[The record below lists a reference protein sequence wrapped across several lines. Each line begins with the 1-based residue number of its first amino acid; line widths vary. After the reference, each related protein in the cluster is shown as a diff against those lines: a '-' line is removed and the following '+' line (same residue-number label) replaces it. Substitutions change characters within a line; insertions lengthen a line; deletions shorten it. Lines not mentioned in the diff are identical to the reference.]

1 MTGPHSTRNPHP
13 TPNPHSTRNP
23 RPAPNPHPTRNRR
36 PGRLWAQLFRVGLA
50 AARTTPGTRLRFWAL
65 LVASAAMALTALAF
79 VTTTATFEGRTQRDT
94 ARGPV
99 LTDNAHRATALW
111 KEAIDSFGA
120 SPHGVIYIEPL
131 TADSPPPPGLARWPR
146 PGEAF
151 FSPELA
157 RAAEDFDSLD
167 RYGRYGGTIDPQ
179 GLRSP
184 SERMAYVRPAHPP
197 ADPTAQ
203 SWQYITGFGRLFP
216 MNQDTYPHTAVE
228 TSGVIAVLLAVPA
241 LALLVVAT
249 RVGSA
254 TRDRRS
260 RLVNALGASWAHRAV
275 INVGEAVVPAA
286 AGTAVV
292 LLPAALLL
300 ATDVRLPIT
309 GYVIDVAD
317 TRRAW
322 PELAGA
328 LVVSLLLNLVLVV
341 ILHRVQR
348 SRTATRPSMSTAHL
362 PKWRLVLCLAGVL
375 AIAFS
380 QYAPKGPD
388 LATFLAGTVLMWATL
403 PSVVAQ
409 LCVVNGNRIAA
420 RGHRDGNPGRLIAG
434 RWTAAHPGV
443 LVRLSVVFI
452 IGIGLISHLQVWN
465 SRLGD
470 SAVAAQRLTE
480 RVGDTLYTV
489 HSSTLTS
496 DAVKSLARGLPDG
509 TRLLVAT
516 GHPEG
521 DHPRLDLTGSCTD
534 LTALRLPC
542 PDTAQRVTPGDPR
555 LEELARPYGGNLT
568 VRAVTG
574 DLSVSRANG
583 SLVVTTDGPGHR
595 AEIEKAAYA
604 AHPGINV
611 DTPGE
616 IWVIGAQQK
625 SNVNGWLFLF
635 GGTGLALLLVAGL
648 ISAAAEFVRIRAGLA
663 PLSVLTG
670 NYQVFRTIALWYL
683 TVPLLIATALAT
695 FITNWHSLFFVIS
708 LREGRFSWPVLATAA
723 TGFSLAAVAIGLLA
737 AHSARRAA
745 PSWRPEAD

>member
-1 MTGPHSTRNPHP
+1 MTGSHP
-13 TPNPHSTRNP
+13 AQT
-23 RPAPNPHPTRNRR
+23 RR
-36 PGRLWAQLFRVGLA
+36 PGRLWIQLLRVGLA
-50 AARTTPGTRLRFWAL
+50 AARTTPGTRLRSWAL
-65 LVASAAMALTALAF
+65 LAASAAMALTALAF
-79 VTTTATFEGRTQRDT
+79 ATTIATFDGRTQRDT
-94 ARGPV
+94 SRGPIV
-99 LTDNAHRATALW
+99 TGSAHQATALW
-111 KEAIDSFGA
+111 KEAIDSFGTT
-120 SPHGVIYIEPL
+120 PHGVIYIEPL
-131 TADSPPPPGLARWPR
+131 TPNSPPPPGLSHWPR
-146 PGEAF
+146 PGEALL
-151 FSPELA
+151 SPELA
-157 RAAEDFDSLD
+157 RAAEDNDSLD
-167 RYGRYGGTIDPQ
+167 RYGHYAGTIDAQ

-197 ADPTAQ
+197 ADPAAE
-203 SWQYITGFGRLFP
+203 SWQYITGFGQLFP

-228 TSGVIAVLLAVPA
+228 TNGVIAVLMAVPA

-260 RLVNALGASWAHRAV
+260 QLINALGASWAHRAL
-275 INVGEAVVPAA
+275 INVGEAFVPAA
-286 AGTAVV
+286 AGTVVAVI
-292 LLPAALLL
+292 PAALLL
-300 ATDVRLPIT
+300 ATDVRLPFT
-309 GYVIDVAD
+309 GYIIDTAD

-328 LVVSLLLNLVLVV
+328 LAVSLVLTLVLVV

-348 SRTATRPSMSTAHL
+348 SKTATRPSLSSSRL
-362 PKWRLVLCLAGVL
+362 PKWRLALCVVGVL

-388 LATFLAGTVLMWATL
+388 IAIFLAGTVLMWATL

-409 LCVVNGNRIAA
+409 LCIANGKRIAA
-420 RGHRDGNPGRLIAG
+420 SGYRKGDPGQLIAG

-470 SAVAAQRLTE
+470 SAAAAQRITQ

-489 HSSTLTS
+489 HSSTLTPG
-496 DAVKSLARGLPDG
+496 AVKNLSRNLPDG
-509 TRLLVAT
+509 THLLVAT
-516 GHPEG
+516 THPEG
-521 DHPRLDLTGSCTD
+521 DHPRIDLTGSCPD
-534 LTALRLPC
+534 LKSLRLPC
-542 PDTAQRVTPGDPR
+542 PSTAQRVTSSDPR
-555 LEELARPYGGNLT
+555 LEELARPYAGNLT
-568 VRAVTG
+568 VRAVNG
-574 DLSVSRANG
+574 DVPVSQTNG
-583 SLVVTTDGPGHR
+583 SLIVTTDEPGHR

-616 IWVIGAQQK
+616 TWVIGAQQK
-625 SNVNGWLFLF
+625 NNANNWLFLF

-745 PSWRPEAD
+745 PFWRPKAD

>member
-1 MTGPHSTRNPHP
+1 MIGSHP
-13 TPNPHSTRNP
+13 AQT
-23 RPAPNPHPTRNRR
+23 RR
-36 PGRLWAQLFRVGLA
+36 PGRLWIQLLRVGLA

-65 LVASAAMALTALAF
+65 MAASAAMALTALAF
-79 VTTTATFEGRTQRDT
+79 VTTTATFDGRTQRDT
-94 ARGPV
+94 ARGPIV
-99 LTDNAHRATALW
+99 TGTAQQATALW
-111 KEAIDSFGA
+111 KEAFDSFGT

-131 TADSPPPPGLARWPR
+131 APKSPPPPGLSRWPR

-151 FSPELA
+151 LSPELA
-157 RAAEDFDSLD
+157 RAAEDYDSID
-167 RYGRYGGTIDPQ
+167 RYGHYAGTINPQ

-197 ADPTAQ
+197 ADPAAE
-203 SWQYITGFGRLFP
+203 SWQYITGFGQLFP
-216 MNQDTYPHTAVE
+216 MNQDTYPHTAVQ
-228 TSGVIAVLLAVPA
+228 TGGAIAVLMAVPA

-260 RLVNALGASWAHRAV
+260 QLINALGASWAHRAV
-275 INVGEAVVPAA
+275 INVGEAFVPAA
-286 AGTAVV
+286 AGTLVA
-292 LLPAALLL
+292 LIPAALLL
-300 ATDVRLPIT
+300 ATDVRLPLT
-309 GYVIDVAD
+309 GYIIDTTD

-328 LVVSLLLNLVLVV
+328 LAVSLILTLLLVV

-348 SRTATRPSMSTAHL
+348 SKTATRPSTSTSRL
-362 PKWRLVLCLAGVL
+362 PKWRLALCVVGVL

-388 LATFLAGTVLMWATL
+388 MAIFLAGTVLMWATL
-403 PSVVAQ
+403 PSVIAQ
-409 LCVVNGNRIAA
+409 LSIANGKRIAA
-420 RGHRDGNPGRLIAG
+420 SGYRNGNPGRLIAG

-470 SAVAAQRLTE
+470 SAAAAQRITQ

-496 DAVKSLARGLPDG
+496 GAVKNFSRNLPDG
-509 TRLLVAT
+509 SHLLVAT
-516 GHPEG
+516 THPEG
-521 DHPRLDLTGSCTD
+521 DHPRIDLAGSCPD
-534 LTALRLPC
+534 LKSLRLPC
-542 PDTAQRVTPGDPR
+542 PATAQQVTTRDPR
-555 LEELARPYGGNLT
+555 LEELARPYAGNLT
-568 VRAVTG
+568 VRAVNG
-574 DLSVSRANG
+574 DLPVSQING
-583 SLVVTTDGPGHR
+583 SLIVTTDEPGHR
-595 AEIEKAAYA
+595 ADIEKAAYA

-611 DTPGE
+611 NTPGE
-616 IWVIGAQQK
+616 TWVIGAQQK
-625 SNVNGWLFLF
+625 NNLNNWLFLF

-663 PLSVLTG
+663 PLTVLTG
-670 NYQVFRTIALWYL
+670 NNQVFRTIALWYL

-708 LREGRFSWPVLATAA
+708 LREGRFSFPVLATAA
-723 TGFSLAAVAIGLLA
+723 IGFSLAAVAIGLLS

-745 PSWRPEAD
+745 PFWRPKAD

>member
-1 MTGPHSTRNPHP
+1 MIGSHP
-13 TPNPHSTRNP
+13 AQT
-23 RPAPNPHPTRNRR
+23 RR
-36 PGRLWAQLFRVGLA
+36 PGRLWIQLLRVGLA

-65 LVASAAMALTALAF
+65 MAASAALALTALAL
-79 VTTTATFEGRTQRDT
+79 TTASATFDGRTQRDT
-94 ARGPV
+94 ARGPII
-99 LTDNAHRATALW
+99 TSSAKKATALW
-111 KEAIDSFGA
+111 KESVDSFGT

-131 TADSPPPPGLARWPR
+131 TPNTPPPPGLSRWPS

-151 FSPELA
+151 FSPQLA
-157 RAAEDFDSLD
+157 GAAKDHKSLD
-167 RYGRYGGTIDPQ
+167 RYGRYAGAITTH

-184 SERMAYVRPAHPP
+184 SERIAYVRPAHPP
-197 ADPTAQ
+197 ADPTAE
-203 SWQYITGFGRLFP
+203 SWQYIKGFGRIFP
-216 MNQDTYPHTAVE
+216 MNQDVYPHTLSDTAGSV
-228 TSGVIAVLLAVPA
+228 AVLMAVPA

-260 RLVNALGASWAHRAV
+260 QLVNALGASWAHRAV
-275 INVGEAVVPAA
+275 INVGEAFVPVA
-286 AGTAVV
+286 AGTLVALV
-292 LLPAALLL
+292 PAALLL
-300 ATDVRLPIT
+300 STDVRLPVT
-309 GYVIDVAD
+309 GYIISTAD

-322 PELAGA
+322 PELVGA
-328 LVVSLLLNLVLVV
+328 LAVSLVLTLLLVV

-348 SRTATRPSMSTAHL
+348 SKTATRPSTSTSRL
-362 PKWRLVLCLAGVL
+362 PKWRTALCMVGVL

-380 QYAPKGPD
+380 QYAPKGAD
-388 LATFLAGTVLMWATL
+388 IAIFLAGTVLMWAML
-403 PSVVAQ
+403 PSVSAQ
-409 LCVVNGNRIAA
+409 LCVANGKRIAA
-420 RGHRDGNPGRLIAG
+420 GGYRNGNPGRLIAG

-470 SAVAAQRLTE
+470 NAAAAQRTTQ

-496 DAVKSLARGLPDG
+496 SAVKNFSRDLPAG
-509 TRLLVAT
+509 THLLVAT
-516 GHPEG
+516 THPEG
-521 DHPRLDLTGSCTD
+521 DHPRIDLAGSCPDLTS
-534 LTALRLPC
+534 LRLPC
-542 PDTAQRVTPGDPR
+542 PDTAQQVTTSDPR
-555 LEELARPYGGNLT
+555 LEELARPYAGNLT
-568 VRAVTG
+568 VRAVNG
-574 DLSVSRANG
+574 DLPVSQING
-583 SLVVTTDGPGHR
+583 ALIVTTDEPGHR

-625 SNVNGWLFLF
+625 NSLNNWLFLF

-670 NYQVFRTIALWYL
+670 NNQVFRTIALWYL

-745 PSWRPEAD
+745 PSWRPKAD

>member
-1 MTGPHSTRNPHP
+1 MTG
-13 TPNPHSTRNP
+13 
-23 RPAPNPHPTRNRR
+23 
-36 PGRLWAQLFRVGLA
+36 
-50 AARTTPGTRLRFWAL
+50 
-65 LVASAAMALTALAF
+65 SAH
-79 VTTTATFEGRTQRDT
+79 Q
-94 ARGPV
+94 
-99 LTDNAHRATALW
+99 ATALW
-111 KEAIDSFGA
+111 KEAVDSFGI

-131 TADSPPPPGLARWPR
+131 APKSPPPSGLSRWPR

-151 FSPELA
+151 LSPELA
-157 RAAEDFDSLD
+157 RAAENHDSLD
-167 RYGRYGGTIDPQ
+167 RYGHYAGKIDPQ

-197 ADPTAQ
+197 VDPAAE
-203 SWQYITGFGRLFP
+203 SWQYITGFGQLFP
-216 MNQDTYPHTAVE
+216 MNQEIYPSTAVE
-228 TSGVIAVLLAVPA
+228 TGGAIAVLMAVPA

-260 RLVNALGASWAHRAV
+260 QLVNALGASWAHRAV
-275 INVGEAVVPAA
+275 INVGEAFVPAA
-286 AGTAVV
+286 AGTLLV
-292 LLPAALLL
+292 LFPAALLL
-300 ATDVRLPIT
+300 STDVRLPIT
-309 GYVIDVAD
+309 GYIISTAD

-328 LVVSLLLNLVLVV
+328 LAVSLVLTLLLVV
-341 ILHRVQR
+341 LLHRVQR
-348 SRTATRPSMSTAHL
+348 SQTATRPSTSTSRL
-362 PKWRLVLCLAGVL
+362 PKWRMALCVVGVVT
-375 AIAFS
+375 IAFS

-388 LATFLAGTVLMWATL
+388 IAAFLVGTVLMWATL
-403 PSVVAQ
+403 PSVIAQ
-409 LCVVNGNRIAA
+409 LCVANGKRIAA
-420 RGHRDGNPGRLIAG
+420 RGYRDGNPGRLIAG

-470 SAVAAQRLTE
+470 SAAAAQRTTE

-496 DAVKSLARGLPDG
+496 GAVKNFSRDLPQG
-509 TRLLVAT
+509 THLLVAT
-516 GHPEG
+516 AHPEG
-521 DHPRLDLTGSCTD
+521 DHPRIDLVGSCPD
-534 LTALRLPC
+534 LKSLRLPC
-542 PDTAQRVTPGDPR
+542 PDTAQHVTTSDPR
-555 LEELARPYGGNLT
+555 LEELARPYAGNLT
-568 VRAVTG
+568 VRAVNG
-574 DLSVSRANG
+574 DLPVGKVNG
-583 SLVVTTDGPGHR
+583 SLIVTADEPGHR
-595 AEIEKAAYA
+595 AEIERAAYA

-616 IWVIGAQQK
+616 VWVIGAQQK
-625 SNVNGWLFLF
+625 NNLNNWLFLF

-670 NYQVFRTIALWYL
+670 NDQVFRTIALWYL

-695 FITNWHSLFFVIS
+695 FITNWHSLFFVVS
-708 LREGRFSWPVLATAA
+708 LREGRFSWAVLVTAA

-737 AHSARRAA
+737 AYSARRAA
-745 PSWRPEAD
+745 PFWRPEAD